1 MNLSSVSLVVEGIN
15 KTFRQLLAKKRER
28 ERAEAMLRA
37 ILEADRLGMEREDR
51 LAREIRRAEAAVAQA
66 TTQDGKEPKNKD
78 EAPFRA
84 LIVPRAS
91 KVGFSV
97 NEVEEG
103 EEAVVDDGASDAV
116 NEEQRSWNP
125 ER

>member
-1 MNLSSVSLVVEGIN
+1 
-15 KTFRQLLAKKRER
+15 
-28 ERAEAMLRA
+28 
-37 ILEADRLGMEREDR
+37 MEREDR